1 MEGDLILQSNGLV
14 VRVWSC
20 HLDINSLSNDTQMSL
35 ITKFECNCFDHHLSQ
50 KIVTI
55 NLLHLS
61 QCQPSLIGNSLKLK
75 SVSLAITIFFSH
87 F

>member
-1 MEGDLILQSNGLV
+1 MEGDLISQSTGLV
-14 VRVWSC
+14 VRVWSS
-20 HLDINSLSNDTQMSL
+20 HLDTNSLPNDTQMSV
-35 ITKFECNCFDHHLSQ
+35 ITKFECNCLDHRLSQ
-50 KIVTI
+50 KIVSI

-61 QCQPSLIGNSLKLK
+61 QCQPSLIGNTLKLE